1 MAFFHF
7 ETAGFLKFSF
17 SHLFHAETR
26 KEKRM
31 LILREQCMIL
41 VRERRELAVSGY
53 LLTLNTTNY

>member
-1 MAFFHF
+1 MAFFHL
-7 ETAGFLKFSF
+7 ETAGFLKLSF

-31 LILREQCMIL
+31 LILREQYMIL